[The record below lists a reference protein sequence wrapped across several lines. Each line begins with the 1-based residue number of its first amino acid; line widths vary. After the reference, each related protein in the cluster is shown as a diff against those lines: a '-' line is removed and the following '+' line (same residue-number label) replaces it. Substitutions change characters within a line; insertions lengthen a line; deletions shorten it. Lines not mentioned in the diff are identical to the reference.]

1 MFDLTVDN
9 TITIITSSAEAKNFI
24 SIIAIVIVLYIFYQ
38 LVNIIFL
45 SNKKRKFQKLVKNMP
60 NEKKTKNVTV
70 QNQPVVTASERQDDI
85 RNLLRGKK

>member
-45 SNKKRKFQKLVKNMP
+45 SNKKRKFQKLVNNMP